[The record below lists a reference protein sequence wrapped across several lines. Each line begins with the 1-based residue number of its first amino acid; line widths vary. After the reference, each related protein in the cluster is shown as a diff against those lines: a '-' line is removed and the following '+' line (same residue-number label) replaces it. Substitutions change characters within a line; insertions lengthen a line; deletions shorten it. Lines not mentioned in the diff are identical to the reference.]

1 MQNCIL
7 KTSAPLRFI
16 TKNIY
21 WIAAVVILAGFVK
34 HLLLLH
40 DLFGF
45 SWALSVYDAVSTMVV
60 ISGSIWS
67 ILLLVRSYPT
77 KVTLYTYA
85 LLISLLAAVI
95 ATFADL
101 QIIDLIVRAQKDS
114 GPYLLWLKNSMPI
127 RFLLIWVLFAWLAT
141 NAALR
146 KNMQALNSR
155 FQQHTDAAA
164 LLKEA
169 ELFKLRQQ
177 LQPHF
182 LYNSLNSI
190 SALVMISPDRAQEM
204 IGKLSDFL
212 RGSVR
217 REAEEHIPI
226 AEELRYIESY
236 LAIESVRF
244 GDRLKVNFEKDY
256 DDKAVMPPFLF
267 QPILENAIKFGLYGK
282 TGEVAITISIR
293 IEHGMLILKIVNP
306 YDPDSQPPKGTGFG
320 LTGVG
325 RRLYLL
331 YGRTDLLETIKE
343 HDTFTT
349 ILKIPQGNVQGNT
362 DR

>member
-1 MQNCIL
+1 M
-7 KTSAPLRFI
+7 S
-16 TKNIY
+16 
-21 WIAAVVILAGFVK
+21 
-34 HLLLLH
+34 
-40 DLFGF
+40 
-45 SWALSVYDAVSTMVV
+45 V
-60 ISGSIWS
+60 ISGAVWG

-77 KVTLYTYA
+77 KVTLYVYA
-85 LLISLLAAVI
+85 LLASLMMAFMAATV
-95 ATFADL
+95 DL
-101 QIIDLIVRAQKDS
+101 HLLDFVVRTEKDS
-114 GPYLLWLKNSMPI
+114 GPYLVWLRDSLPV
-127 RFLLIWVLFAWLAT
+127 RFLIMWILFSWIAT

-190 SALVMISPDRAQEM
+190 SALVLISPDRAQEM

-217 REAEEHIPI
+217 REAEDHLPI
-226 AEELRYIESY
+226 TEELRYIESY

-244 GDRLKVNFEKDY
+244 GDRLRIIFEKEFG
-256 DDKAVMPPFLF
+256 DKAIMPPFLF

-282 TGEVAITISIR
+282 TGEVEINISIK
-293 IEHGMLILKIVNP
+293 EGDGMLQLKIVNP
-306 YDPDSQPPKGTGFG
+306 YDEDAQPPRGTGFG
-320 LTGVG
+320 LAGVG

-331 YGRTDLLETIKE
+331 YARTDLLETIKE
-343 HDTFTT
+343 ENTFTT
-349 ILKIPQGNVQGNT
+349 ILKIPQPHVQGNT
-362 DR
+362 D